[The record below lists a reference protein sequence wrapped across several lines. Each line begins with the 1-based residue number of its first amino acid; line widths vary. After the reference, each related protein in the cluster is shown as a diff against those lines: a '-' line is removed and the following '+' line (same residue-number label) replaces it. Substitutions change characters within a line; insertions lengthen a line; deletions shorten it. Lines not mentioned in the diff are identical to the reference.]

1 MKSHLPRQTISLALL
16 IAFLTLTY
24 YYWVTQKNSN
34 VLQTTAQNC
43 PAQRILFIGNSR
55 TDANNLPSILEN
67 IIDCATSPYH
77 YETVSY
83 TPGGYTFEEHYSSPA
98 VHHLLNQKW
107 DYVILQGGSPE
118 NTNPDS
124 RQAFIHYGQKLI
136 HLAQQQHSLP
146 VLFVAWTYDQ
156 NSYESENEYYLKP
169 YYQEYAANY
178 QAYIN
183 THGSPPQDRVAPES
197 FFPLD
202 IEKHFEFI
210 QSDYHTLSGQ
220 TNAQIVNVGQAFLQ
234 LLASNPR
241 FHSLTSDGN
250 HPNLQGSYL
259 AAVMFHVCFS
269 KTPAHTISYVPSGL
283 SHDDALAIR
292 TFIDQYYPDGI
303 CERSSF

>member
-1 MKSHLPRQTISLALL
+1 MKQYLSKRTILLVLLLALL
-16 IAFLTLTY
+16 MLAY
-24 YYWVTQKNSN
+24 YYLVFQKNSKYPQN
-34 VLQTTAQNC
+34 IAQNC
-43 PAQRILFIGNSR
+43 TVQRILFIGNSR
-55 TDANNLPSILEN
+55 TYTNDLPSILEN
-67 IIDCATSPYH
+67 ISDCTTSSFH
-77 YETVSY
+77 YETTSH
-83 TPGGYTFEEHYSSPA
+83 TPGGYTFEDHYSSPT

-136 HLAQQQHSLP
+136 YLAQQQHSQP

-169 YYQEYAANY
+169 YYQEYATHY
-178 QAYIN
+178 QAYIDA
-183 THGSPPQDRVAPES
+183 HGRPPQDKVAPET

-202 IEKHFEFI
+202 IEKHFKFI
-210 QSDYHTLSGQ
+210 QSDYHMLSNQ

-234 LLASNPR
+234 FLAFNSR

-269 KTPAHTISYVPSGL
+269 KTPAHTIRYVPLGL
-283 SHDDALAIR
+283 SHDDALTIR
-292 TFIDQYYPDGI
+292 TFIDQYYPDGT
-303 CERSSF
+303 CM